1 MDLGG
6 TPEGMEGGSSTGS
19 TGMSSAPSAS
29 AGQPLQERKAVKS
42 VIDQYLD
49 MLTERQKQSEEE
61 DPESV
66 MMLIENSERES
77 EKLDTLLES
86 VENLIEDKEDILKE
100 FDGEEDPQSGDT
112 VADEDLIDDEE

>member
-1 MDLGG
+1 MGGGGGALGGGLGGDLGGGLNGDMDLGG

-49 MLTERQKQSEEE
+49 MLTERQKAADDE
-61 DPESV
+61 DPENA

-77 EKLDTLLES
+77 ERLDTLLES
-86 VENLIEDKEDILKE
+86 VENLFVL
-100 FDGEEDPQSGDT
+100 
-112 VADEDLIDDEE
+112 